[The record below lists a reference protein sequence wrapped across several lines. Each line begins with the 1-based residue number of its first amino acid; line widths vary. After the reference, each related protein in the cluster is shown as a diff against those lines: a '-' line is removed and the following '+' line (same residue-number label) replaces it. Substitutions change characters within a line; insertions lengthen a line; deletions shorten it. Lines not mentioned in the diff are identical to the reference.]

1 MKDGRGHVCKINSYP
16 DGADQTPL
24 GYRHTLSDLVRRE
37 ARVADEL
44 AMTLLVLFPLSFPF
58 LSCLVRILSLLY

>member
-1 MKDGRGHVCKINSYP
+1 MKDGRGHVCNTNLSP

-24 GYRHTLSDLVRRE
+24 VSRHTLSGLVRCW

-44 AMTLLVLFPLSFPF
+44 AMTLLLYSSPLPLPSVP
-58 LSCLVRILSLLY
+58 